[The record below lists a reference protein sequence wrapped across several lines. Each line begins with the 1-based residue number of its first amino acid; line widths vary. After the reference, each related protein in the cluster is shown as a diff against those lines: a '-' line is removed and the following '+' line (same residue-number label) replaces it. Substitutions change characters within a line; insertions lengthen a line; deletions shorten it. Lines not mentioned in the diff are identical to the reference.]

1 MFIYKERRIQNHA
14 MMIEYSELQ
23 SSRILEPRHKMFFK
37 IGHWW
42 KERNDIEQESTD
54 KSLKTDNI
62 L

>member
-1 MFIYKERRIQNHA
+1 
-14 MMIEYSELQ
+14 MIMEYSELE
-23 SSRILEPRHKMFFK
+23 SGRILEPRHKVFFK

-54 KSLKTDNI
+54 KALTTDNI

>member
-1 MFIYKERRIQNHA
+1 
-14 MMIEYSELQ
+14 MIMEYSELE
-23 SSRILEPRHKMFFK
+23 SGRILEPRHKVFFE

-54 KSLKTDNI
+54 KALTTDNI